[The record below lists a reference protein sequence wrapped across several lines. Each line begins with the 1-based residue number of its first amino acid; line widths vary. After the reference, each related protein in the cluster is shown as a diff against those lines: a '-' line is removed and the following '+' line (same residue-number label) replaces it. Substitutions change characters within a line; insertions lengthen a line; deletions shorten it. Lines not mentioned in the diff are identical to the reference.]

1 MATVSDSHR
10 DHWLDQA
17 AKIARRLNTGWWLE
31 TLAAPLVIA
40 ATVGACAL
48 LLIRRNG
55 PPVEWAWLAG
65 GIAMGLALVAG
76 ICWLFARRKFE
87 SRDQALVRLEA
98 SMLLRNALSAA
109 KAGVAPWP
117 APIQPCHAGVRW
129 NWPRLVVPALGSVL
143 LLLAGLFLP
152 VSKAASNHVNPD
164 EPLAWKSLE
173 SSLDEL
179 TKDAVVDEQY
189 LEETR
194 KKLEEMRTQPEEEWF
209 SHASLEATD
218 SLKKSHQG
226 EIERLER
233 ELGRADKAMGD
244 LQQSAQAGGPA
255 EQARLAN
262 EFDQA
267 MQGLQNGAMKPNP
280 DLLRQLQ
287 AFDPKNL
294 GKLSPEQLQQ
304 LREGMKKACKSMQGQ
319 CEKCG
324 GGDSDWADQ
333 LLAGENGQ
341 NGNEEGEGAGKGGV
355 DRGPGHSPG
364 VLGKESQKTETGNL
378 TGLEAKDLSRA
389 MPGDLLELQD
399 GEHQIDRAPTGPK
412 AGGDTEAT
420 GQGGDRVW
428 KDSLDP
434 AEQRAMKRFFE

>member
-1 MATVSDSHR
+1 MATVSNSHR
-10 DHWLDQA
+10 EHWLHQA
-17 AKIARRLNTGWWLE
+17 AKTARRLNTAWWLE
-31 TLAAPLVIA
+31 TLSAPLVIIS
-40 ATVGACAL
+40 TLGACTL

-55 PPVEWAWLAG
+55 PPVDGIWLAG
-65 GIAMGLALVAG
+65 GIALGLALVAT
-76 ICWLFARRKFE
+76 ICWLVARRKFE
-87 SRDQALVRLEA
+87 SRDEALVRLEA

-117 APIQPCHAGVRW
+117 APIEPSHAGVRW
-129 NWPRLVVPALGSVL
+129 NWPRLAVPTLGALV

-152 VSKAASNHVNPD
+152 VSKPASQQANPD

-173 SSLDEL
+173 SSLDAL
-179 TKDAVVDEQY
+179 AKDAVVDEQY

-194 KKLEEMRTQPEEEWF
+194 KKLDEMRAQPEEEWF
-209 SHASLEATD
+209 SHTSLEATD

-226 EIERLER
+226 EIERMER

-244 LQQSAQAGGPA
+244 LQTAKAGGPV

-262 EFDQA
+262 EFDRA
-267 MQGLQNGAMKPNP
+267 LQGLQNGAMKPNP
-280 DLLRQLQ
+280 ELLKQLQ
-287 AFDPKNL
+287 AFDAKNL
-294 GKLSPEQLQQ
+294 GKLSPEQMQQ
-304 LREGMKKACKSMQGQ
+304 LREGMKKACQSMKGQ
-319 CEKCG
+319 CQNCG
-324 GGDSDWADQ
+324 GNEGDWADQ
-333 LLAGENGQ
+333 LLAGESGENGL
-341 NGNEEGEGAGKGGV
+341 GKEGEGAGKGGV

-364 VLGKESQKTETGNL
+364 VLGKESEKTETGAL

-389 MPGDLLELQD
+389 TPGDLLELQD
-399 GEHQIDRAPTGPK
+399 GEHQIDQAATGPK
-412 AGGDTEAT
+412 AGGDTDAT

>member
-10 DHWLDQA
+10 EHWLNQA
-17 AKIARRLNTGWWLE
+17 AKTARRLNTAWWLE
-31 TLAAPLVIA
+31 TLAAPLVIVS
-40 ATVGACAL
+40 TLGACAL

-55 PPVEWAWLAG
+55 PPVDWIWLAG
-65 GIAMGLALVAG
+65 GIALGLAFVAT
-76 ICWLFARRKFE
+76 ICWLIARRKFE

-109 KAGVAPWP
+109 KAGVTPWP
-117 APIQPCHAGVRW
+117 APIEPCHAGVRW
-129 NWPRLVVPALGSVL
+129 NWPRLAVPTLGALL

-152 VSKAASNHVNPD
+152 VSKPASHQASPD

-173 SSLDEL
+173 SSLDAL
-179 TKDAVVDEQY
+179 AKDAVVDEQY

-194 KKLEEMRTQPEEEWF
+194 KKLDEMRAQPEEEWF
-209 SHASLEATD
+209 SHTSLEATD

-226 EIERLER
+226 EIERMER

-244 LQQSAQAGGPA
+244 LQTAKAGGPV

-262 EFDQA
+262 EFDRA
-267 MQGLQNGAMKPNP
+267 LQGLQNGAMKPNP
-280 DLLRQLQ
+280 ELLKQLQ
-287 AFDPKNL
+287 AFDAKNL
-294 GKLSPEQLQQ
+294 GKLSPEQMQQ
-304 LREGMKKACKSMQGQ
+304 LREGMKKACQSMQGQ
-319 CEKCG
+319 CQNCG
-324 GGDSDWADQ
+324 GNEGDWADQ
-333 LLAGENGQ
+333 LLAGESGES
-341 NGNEEGEGAGKGGV
+341 GFGKEGEGAGKGGV

-364 VLGKESQKTETGNL
+364 VLGKEGEKTETGAL

-389 MPGDLLELQD
+389 TPGDLLELQD
-399 GEHQIDRAPTGPK
+399 GEHQIDQTATGPK
-412 AGGDTEAT
+412 AGGDTDAT